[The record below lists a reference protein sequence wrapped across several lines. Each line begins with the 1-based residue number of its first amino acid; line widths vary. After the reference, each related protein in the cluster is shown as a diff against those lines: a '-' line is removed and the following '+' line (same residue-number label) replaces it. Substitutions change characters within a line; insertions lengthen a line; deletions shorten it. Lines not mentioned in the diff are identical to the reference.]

1 MLMGEPISAGLR
13 RTDKSVLNH
22 RGVKIDTN
30 DDTARVYPSR
40 ISEDGSGEVER
51 RENAIAQQKS
61 VSNACSIVVFPDNVV
76 LGVIRSSE
84 RRHSA
89 RKINRGERP
98 MGQQVSVTHSTA
110 IRVRIDDCARRVHR
124 AGTADVN

>member
-51 RENAIAQQKS
+51 RENAIAQKKS
-61 VSNACSIVVFPDNVV
+61 VSNACSIVVFPTMSSLGLFAPANVDIAPGKSIV
-76 LGVIRSSE
+76 
-84 RRHSA
+84 
-89 RKINRGERP
+89 
-98 MGQQVSVTHSTA
+98 
-110 IRVRIDDCARRVHR
+110 
-124 AGTADVN
+124 VNVPWDSRYP